1 MYNPNINGL
10 VTRCSSSKR
19 NRKPIGERASSKL
32 GCPVDAGSHA
42 ATKPKARSPM
52 GFLLC
57 GFTRT
62 PYVSKGRKWGR
73 VEGNREPVCNRVID
87 DGFAWLQG

>member
-1 MYNPNINGL
+1 L
-10 VTRCSSSKR
+10 KR

-32 GCPVDAGSHA
+32 RCPVNAGSYA

-57 GFTRT
+57 ADTLLQISIGFW
-62 PYVSKGRKWGR
+62 VGMG
-73 VEGNREPVCNRVID
+73 
-87 DGFAWLQG
+87 